1 MCMLATLG
9 ASQSPIGMH
18 TYTETGG
25 STQTQSQ
32 LQTHTHEHTSSK
44 DTRREAFCVSVSERD
59 QRWLR
64 GI

>member
-18 TYTETGG
+18 TYTETEG

-32 LQTHTHEHTSSK
+32 LLTHTHTSSK